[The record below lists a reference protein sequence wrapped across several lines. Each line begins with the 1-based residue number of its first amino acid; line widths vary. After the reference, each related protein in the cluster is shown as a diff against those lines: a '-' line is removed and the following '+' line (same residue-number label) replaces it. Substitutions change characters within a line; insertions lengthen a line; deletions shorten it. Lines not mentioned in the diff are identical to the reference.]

1 MAISPPSDIVLEVA
15 RAAEP
20 ADVANARAQLLRR
33 AQGVAADVAFDAGDI
48 PSRSSAAMPL
58 GRTASASSMPDASKK
73 FEAMVL
79 QTFISSMM
87 PKNAEGTYGE
97 GIAGEMWKGLM
108 AEKIAGVVAER
119 GGIGIADRVLGD
131 FQMRDE
137 SKVAVSGITSQEEL
151 AEGGR
156 PTMIAGAFVNQI
168 ERQLARELGTQASSA
183 DTGLFKD

>member
-1 MAISPPSDIVLEVA
+1 LAISPPSDIVLDVA

-20 ADVANARAQLLRR
+20 SAVASARAELLRR
-33 AQGVAADVAFDAGDI
+33 TQGAAAGIAFEPETA
-48 PSRSSAAMPL
+48 PTRTTFAAPL
-58 GRTASASSMPDASKK
+58 GRTASSESMPEASKK

-79 QTFISSMM
+79 QTFIASMM

-108 AEKIAGVVAER
+108 AEKIADVVAER

-137 SKVAVSGITSQEEL
+137 AKVAVAGVTSQEQL

-156 PTMIAGAFVNQI
+156 PAMVAEAFVDLIQ
-168 ERQLARELGTQASSA
+168 RQLAEELGAGA
-183 DTGLFKD
+183 APAETGLFKE